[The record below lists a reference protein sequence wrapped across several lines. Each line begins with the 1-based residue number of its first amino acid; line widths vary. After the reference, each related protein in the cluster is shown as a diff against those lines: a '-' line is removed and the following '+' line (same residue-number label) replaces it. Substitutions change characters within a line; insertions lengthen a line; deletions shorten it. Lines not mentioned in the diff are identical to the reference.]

1 MVQLKFV
8 LFCSLSLFGF
18 YLSTLQCLDIGIT
31 GSFFFEKRLLNDDC
45 SITIIL
51 FIFSLQQKH
60 LL

>member
-1 MVQLKFV
+1 MAQLKFV

-18 YLSTLQCLDIGIT
+18 YLFTFQCLNIGIRI
-31 GSFFFEKRLLNDDC
+31 SFFIEKRLLHDDC

-51 FIFSLQQKH
+51 FIFSLQRKH